1 MLEIVIEI
9 GIEQIWLFQCILF
22 HYIDRLTICITET
35 VTDLSESA
43 MLIFCHEWNFTSKK
57 ILHYS
62 FLTSF
67 HP

>member
-43 MLIFCHEWNFTSKK
+43 MLIFCHE
-57 ILHYS
+57 
-62 FLTSF
+62 
-67 HP
+67 